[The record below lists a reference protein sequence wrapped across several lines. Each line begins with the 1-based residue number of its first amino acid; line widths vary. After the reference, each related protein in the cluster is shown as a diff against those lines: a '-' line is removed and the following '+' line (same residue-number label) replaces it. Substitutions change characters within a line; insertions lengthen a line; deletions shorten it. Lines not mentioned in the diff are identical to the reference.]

1 MTDSPPKT
9 RKQKK
14 KDQREK
20 ANGLNGKYSAK
31 HARNLT
37 FNLLGQLE
45 HQTNK

>member
-9 RKQKK
+9 RKDKK

-31 HARNLT
+31 HARL
-37 FNLLGQLE
+37 FIAKQQPFDLR
-45 HQTNK
+45 NK